1 MTTKE
6 MQPMDIDNMQNT
18 DTLGIN
24 SDGLK
29 SGVGKLAEITQPF
42 VPLISSVFIIVSEA
56 VKIYENAKH
65 NKNIC
70 ASLLMRV
77 NIARTNVE
85 ILQLQ
90 PRICDHKAFYQFVEV
105 LKKMKDF
112 MNDVSN
118 LSGWKKYALAN
129 SVHETFTQLI
139 SEFDKSMDDLH
150 FTITISNEQQRKLD
164 QENLNC
170 DIEEMKQFLEIIA
183 GGVTDTKSHINT
195 VINEVQI
202 INKKMIFPTRKQ
214 KNLLLKSYTEG
225 MMLLANLQK
234 S

>member
-6 MQPMDIDNMQNT
+6 MQPMDIDDMQNT
-18 DTLGIN
+18 DTLGTN
-24 SDGLK
+24 FDVLK
-29 SGVGKLAEITQPF
+29 SGVGKLAEITQLF
-42 VPLISSVFIIVSEA
+42 VPLISSVFIIVLEA

-70 ASLLMRV
+70 ASLLMRD

-90 PRICDHKAFYQFVEV
+90 PRICDHKAFYQFVKV

-118 LSGWKKYALAN
+118 
-129 SVHETFTQLI
+129 F
-139 SEFDKSMDDLH
+139 MDDIY
-150 FTITISNEQQRKLD
+150 FTITISNEQQRKLN
-164 QENLNC
+164 QENLNR
-170 DIEEMKQFLEIIA
+170 DIKEIKQFLETIA
-183 GGVTDTKSHINT
+183 EGVTDMKSHINT

-202 INKKMIFPTRKQ
+202 INKNVDHLIHDPINNMI
-214 KNLLLKSYTEG
+214 NLKAVKINSKELDDLPNTETKKSIVKKLYRGNNVACKFQT
-225 MMLLANLQK
+225 